1 MEIVLKTEMNG
12 SIHGSQNDLRDGSG
26 PMNGS
31 QKDLRTN
38 SSDGNEDKYKGKFTG
53 KSTLKNP
60 FG

>member
-1 MEIVLKTEMNG
+1 MEIVLKKEMNG
-12 SIHGSQNDLRDGSG
+12 SINGSQKDLRNSSSSL
-26 PMNGS
+26 NGS